1 MDFSGYGVKWRTTFV
16 DLQDNTVR
24 VDIYEDGWGL
34 DPIILTAGRDPLETE
49 WDDSQDIMTPLR
61 TGSGNLRVINEG
73 NLDGLMPTNTFQHL
87 VKVLVNGTLKWTG
100 FIQTQQF
107 SHEMFLPLDTAAY
120 GLNDMLSGL
129 DTIDMDRTAD
139 FTLQTF
145 GSLLLEM
152 LNQMGGLIESVI
164 FPAIWGGSSA
174 DTDKVAWLDI
184 QAQRMNFFTEN
195 DGENEDDEDYQRYDT
210 ISYAEVL
217 SEICALMGWTAMM
230 QGSTLCLMDNWTTEY
245 RKMTLAQLQ
254 AYVTSGTV
262 AYTTEIIRQGTME
275 AMSFGELHQK
285 TTQYPAF
292 RKVKVRGEVN
302 SFDTS
307 NIELEV
313 DTSYT
318 YVRQRDMDYNHIRF
332 LKELVYMSPQDD
344 RMRLFNSTVVYD
356 GTYVRVSDV
365 PYDVNTDT
373 GAASGYI
380 WCQLARMDFY
390 TVDDLPSKI
399 NYAFEDGIFVG
410 LSIPEG
416 TVAPT
421 NTYARIAEMHGYIP
435 AVSNGCFDLKFVVDT
450 MSSYIHV
457 NGHLYF
463 CLQCG
468 GRWWDG
474 NSWAGAEN
482 SKFAVEIIDSENE
495 VTKTLNDGYADAS
508 GFVIPIDMAVGGE
521 IYLQIFVDV
530 AEVRPYAPAIMIR
543 DLTLTY
549 CDLETSIVT
558 ELRETNSYTASK
570 ETGYEDSKT
579 ITLQM
584 TTKTN
589 SCRNGYGIL
598 YLDDNQLGPGNC
610 LYKGGSEMIPEKS
623 LLASMRKAY
632 MVPTVIAHPVIRSSQ
647 EYEPLFTML
656 SWKGETWVA
665 RSGNKNWRDG
675 EWELGL
681 YKVEMPE

>member
-1 MDFSGYGVKWRTTFV
+1 MDFSGYGIKWRTSFK
-16 DLQDNTVR
+16 DLNGQTIV
-24 VDIYEDGWGL
+24 VDIYEDGWSS
-34 DPIILTAGRDPLETE
+34 DPIMLTAGRDPLETE
-49 WDDSQDIMTPLR
+49 WDDTQDIMTPLR
-61 TGSGNLRVINEG
+61 MGSGNLRVINEG

-87 VKVLVNGTLKWTG
+87 VKVSVGGTVKWVG

-107 SHEMFLPLDTAAY
+107 SHEMFLPLDTATY

-129 DTIDMDRTAD
+129 DTIDMDRTVD

-152 LNQMGGLIESVI
+152 LNQMGGLIDSI
-164 FPAIWGGSSA
+164 LFPAVWGNKAS
-174 DTDKVAWLDI
+174 DTDKLAWLNI

-195 DGENEDDEDYQRYDT
+195 DGENDEDEDYQRYDT

-230 QGSTLCLMDNWTTEY
+230 RGSTLCLMDNWTAVY
-245 RKMTLAQLQ
+245 RRMTMAQLQ
-254 AYVTSGTV
+254 AYVSSGTV
-262 AYTTEIIRQGTME
+262 AYTEETLRHATME
-275 AMSFGELHQK
+275 SLSFGELHQK
-285 TTQYPAF
+285 TTQYPAY

-307 NIELEV
+307 NVELEV
-313 DTSYT
+313 ETSYT
-318 YVRQRDMDYNHIRF
+318 YVRQRDMDYNRIRF
-332 LKELVYMSPQDD
+332 LKELVYLSPQDD
-344 RMRLFNSTVVYD
+344 RIRLYNSTVVYD

-365 PYDVNTDT
+365 PYDANTDT

-399 NYAFEDGIFVG
+399 NYQFDDGIFVG
-410 LSIPEG
+410 LSIPQG

-435 AVSNGCFDLKFVVDT
+435 TVVNGCFDMQFLVDT
-450 MSSYIHV
+450 MSEFIHV

-474 NSWAGAEN
+474 NSWNGAEN
-482 SKFAVEIIDSENE
+482 SKFAVEIIDSKNQ

-530 AEVRPYAPAIMIR
+530 AEMRPYAPAIMIR
-543 DLTLTY
+543 DLSLTY
-549 CDLETSIVT
+549 CDLETSVVT

-589 SCRNGYGIL
+589 SCKNGYGIL
-598 YLDDNQLGPGNC
+598 YLGDNQLGPGNC
-610 LYKGGSEMIPEKS
+610 LFKDGSETIPEKS

-632 MVPTVIAHPVIRSSQ
+632 LAPTIIAHPVLRVAQ
-647 EYEPLFTML
+647 EFEPLKVGVIWNGDFWIT
-656 SWKGETWVA
+656 
-665 RSGNKNWRDG
+665 RSGSKNWRDN

-681 YKVEMPE
+681 YKVNLT

>member
-1 MDFSGYGVKWRTTFV
+1 
-16 DLQDNTVR
+16 
-24 VDIYEDGWGL
+24 
-34 DPIILTAGRDPLETE
+34 
-49 WDDSQDIMTPLR
+49 
-61 TGSGNLRVINEG
+61 VINEG
-73 NLDGLMPTNTFQHL
+73 NLEGLMPTNTFQHL

-100 FIQTQQF
+100 FVQTQQF
-107 SHEMFLPLDTAAY
+107 SHEMFLPLDTVTY

-129 DTIDMDRTAD
+129 DTIDMDRTVD
-139 FTLQTF
+139 YTLQTF
-145 GSLLLEM
+145 GSLLLEI
-152 LNQMGGLIESVI
+152 LNQMGGLIESII
-164 FPAIWGGSSA
+164 FPAIWGGSAS
-174 DTDKVAWLDI
+174 DTDKLAWLNI
-184 QAQRMNFFTEN
+184 QAQRMNFFQEN
-195 DGENEDDEDYQRYDT
+195 DGENDEDEDYQRYDT

-217 SEICALMGWTAMM
+217 SEICSLMGWTAMM

-254 AYVTSGTV
+254 AYVTAGTV
-262 AYTTEIIRQGTME
+262 AYTAETIRRGTME

-302 SFDTS
+302 SFDSS
-307 NIELEV
+307 NIDLEV

-318 YVRQRDMDYNHIRF
+318 YVRQRDLNHLYIKF
-332 LKELVYMSPQDD
+332 LKELIYLSPQDD
-344 RMRLFNSTVVYD
+344 RIRLYNSVVVSD
-356 GTYVRVSDV
+356 GTYVHNAEV

-380 WCQLARMDFY
+380 WCQLARMDYY
-390 TVDDLPSKI
+390 TNDDLSSKI

-416 TVAPT
+416 TVAP
-421 NTYARIAEMHGYIP
+421 NERYARIAGLRSYIP
-435 AVSNGCFDLKFVVDT
+435 TVTSGCFDMHFEIDT
-450 MSSYIHV
+450 MSDYIHF

-463 CLQCG
+463 CLRIG
-468 GRWWDG
+468 NLWWDG
-474 NSWAGAEN
+474 TSWAGDAG
-482 SKFAVEIIDSENE
+482 SKFSVECVDSKSV
-495 VTKTLNDGYADAS
+495 VTKTLNDGYADAD
-508 GFVIPIDMAVGGE
+508 GFVIPIDTAVGGE

-530 AEVRPYAPAIMIR
+530 GEVRGYAPAIMIR

-549 CDLETSIVT
+549 CDLETSVVT

-610 LYKGGSEMIPEKS
+610 LFKEGSEVIPEKS

-647 EYEPLFTML
+647 EYEPLFTLL
-656 SWKGETWVA
+656 SWKGDTWVA

>member
-1 MDFSGYGVKWRTTFV
+1 
-16 DLQDNTVR
+16 
-24 VDIYEDGWGL
+24 
-34 DPIILTAGRDPLETE
+34 
-49 WDDSQDIMTPLR
+49 
-61 TGSGNLRVINEG
+61 
-73 NLDGLMPTNTFQHL
+73 
-87 VKVLVNGTLKWTG
+87 
-100 FIQTQQF
+100 
-107 SHEMFLPLDTAAY
+107 MFLPLDTVTY

-129 DTIDMDRTAD
+129 DTIDMDRTGD

-164 FPAIWGGSSA
+164 FPAIWGEDASDS
-174 DTDKVAWLDI
+174 DKVAWLNI
-184 QAQRMNFFTEN
+184 QAQRMNFFQEN

-217 SEICALMGWTAMM
+217 SEICSLMGWTAMM

-254 AYVTSGTV
+254 AYVTAGTV
-262 AYTTEIIRQGTME
+262 AYTAETIRRGTME

-292 RKVKVRGEVN
+292 REVKVRGEVN
-302 SFDTS
+302 SFDSS
-307 NIELEV
+307 NIDLEV
-313 DTSYT
+313 ATSYT
-318 YVRQRDMDYNHIRF
+318 YVRQRDLNHLYIKF
-332 LKELVYMSPQDD
+332 LKELIYLSPQDD
-344 RMRLFNSTVVYD
+344 RIRLYNSVVVSD
-356 GTYVRVSDV
+356 GTYVHNAEV

-380 WCQLARMDFY
+380 WCQLARMDYY
-390 TVDDLPSKI
+390 TNDDLSSKI

-416 TVAPT
+416 TVAP
-421 NTYARIAEMHGYIP
+421 NERYARIAGLRSYIP
-435 AVSNGCFDLKFVVDT
+435 TVTSGCFDMHFEIDT
-450 MSSYIHV
+450 MSDYIHF

-463 CLQCG
+463 CLRIG
-468 GRWWDG
+468 NLWWDG
-474 NSWAGAEN
+474 TSWAGDAG
-482 SKFAVEIIDSENE
+482 SKFSVECVDSKSV
-495 VTKTLNDGYADAS
+495 VTKTLNDGYADAD
-508 GFVIPIDMAVGGE
+508 GFVIPIDTAVGGE

-530 AEVRPYAPAIMIR
+530 GEVRGYAPAIMIR

-549 CDLETSIVT
+549 CDLETSVVT

-589 SCRNGYGIL
+589 SCKNGYGIL

-610 LYKGGSEMIPEKS
+610 LFKEGSEVIPEKS

-656 SWKGETWVA
+656 SWKGDTWVA

>member
-1 MDFSGYGVKWRTTFV
+1 MDFSGYGIKWRTLFK
-16 DLQDNTVR
+16 DLNDVTVV
-24 VDIYEDGWGL
+24 VDIYEDGWSL
-34 DPIILTAGRDPLETE
+34 EPIVLTAGRDPLETE

-61 TGSGNLRVINEG
+61 MGSGNLRVINEG

-87 VKVLVNGTLKWTG
+87 VKVLVNDAVKWTG

-107 SHEMFLPLDTAAY
+107 SHEMFLPLDTAVY
-120 GLNDMLSGL
+120 GLNDLLSGL
-129 DTIDMDRTAD
+129 DTIDMDRTVE
-139 FTLQTF
+139 FNLQTF

-152 LNQMGGLIESVI
+152 LNQMGGLIDSI
-164 FPAIWGGSSA
+164 LFPAVWGKTAS
-174 DTDKVAWLDI
+174 DTDKVAWLNI

-195 DGENEDDEDYQRYDT
+195 DGENDEDEDYQQYDA

-230 QGSTLCLMDNWTTEY
+230 RGSTLCLLDNWTAVY
-245 RKMTLAQLQ
+245 RRMTMAQLQ
-254 AYVTSGTV
+254 AYVNSGTV
-262 AYTTEIIRQGTME
+262 AYTTQTIRPRQISSL
-275 AMSFGELHQK
+275 SFAALHQK

-307 NIELEV
+307 NIELGI

-318 YVRQRDMDYNHIRF
+318 YIRQRDMDYNRIRF
-332 LKELVYMSPQDD
+332 LKELVYLSPQDD
-344 RMRLFNSTVVYD
+344 RMRLYNSTVVYD

-365 PYDVNTDT
+365 PYDANTDT

-399 NYAFEDGIFVG
+399 NYQFDDGIFVG
-410 LSIPEG
+410 LSIPQG
-416 TVAPT
+416 TVATT

-435 AVSNGCFDLKFVVDT
+435 TVVNGCFDMQFVVDT
-450 MSSYIHV
+450 MSEFIHV

-474 NSWAGAEN
+474 NSWNGAEN
-482 SKFAVEIIDSENE
+482 SKFAVEIIDSKNQ

-549 CDLETSIVT
+549 CDLETSVVA

-589 SCRNGYGIL
+589 SCKNGYGIL
-598 YLDDNQLGPGNC
+598 YLGDNQLGPGNC
-610 LYKGGSEMIPEKS
+610 LFKGGVEMIPEKS

-632 MVPTVIAHPVIRSSQ
+632 LAPTIIAHPVIRAAQ
-647 EYEPLFTML
+647 EFEPLQVGVIWGGDFWIT
-656 SWKGETWVA
+656 
-665 RSGNKNWRDG
+665 RSGSKNWRDG

-681 YKVEMPE
+681 YKVNLT

>member
-1 MDFSGYGVKWRTTFV
+1 
-16 DLQDNTVR
+16 
-24 VDIYEDGWGL
+24 
-34 DPIILTAGRDPLETE
+34 
-49 WDDSQDIMTPLR
+49 MTPLR
-61 TGSGNLRVINEG
+61 TGSGNLRVINKG

-100 FIQTQQF
+100 FVQTQQF
-107 SHEMFLPLDTAAY
+107 SHEMFLPLDTVTY

-129 DTIDMDRTAD
+129 DTIDMDRTVD
-139 FTLQTF
+139 YTLQTF
-145 GSLLLEM
+145 GSLLLEI
-152 LNQMGGLIESVI
+152 LNQMGGLIESII
-164 FPAIWGGSSA
+164 FPAIWGGSAS
-174 DTDKVAWLDI
+174 DSDKVAWLNI
-184 QAQRMNFFTEN
+184 QAQRMNFFQEN

-217 SEICALMGWTAMM
+217 SEICSLMGWTAMM

-254 AYVTSGTV
+254 AYVTAGTV
-262 AYTTEIIRQGTME
+262 AYTAETIRRGTME

-302 SFDTS
+302 SFDSS
-307 NIELEV
+307 NIDLEV

-318 YVRQRDMDYNHIRF
+318 YVRQRDLNYLYIKF
-332 LKELVYMSPQDD
+332 LKELIYLSPQDD
-344 RMRLFNSTVVYD
+344 RIRLYNSVVVSD
-356 GTYVRVSDV
+356 GTYVHNAEV

-380 WCQLARMDFY
+380 WCQLARMDYY
-390 TVDDLPSKI
+390 TNDDLSSKI

-416 TVAPT
+416 TVAP
-421 NTYARIAEMHGYIP
+421 NERYARIAGLRSYIP
-435 AVSNGCFDLKFVVDT
+435 TVTSGCFDMHFEIDT
-450 MSSYIHV
+450 MSDYIHF

-463 CLQCG
+463 CLRIG
-468 GRWWDG
+468 NLWWDG
-474 NSWAGAEN
+474 TSWAGDAG
-482 SKFAVEIIDSENE
+482 SKFSVECVDSKSV
-495 VTKTLNDGYADAS
+495 VTKTLNDGYADAD
-508 GFVIPIDMAVGGE
+508 GFVIPIDTAVGGE

-530 AEVRPYAPAIMIR
+530 GEVRGYAPAIMIR

-549 CDLETSIVT
+549 CDLETSVVT

-610 LYKGGSEMIPEKS
+610 LFKEGSEVIPEKS

-656 SWKGETWVA
+656 SWKGDTWVA

>member
-1 MDFSGYGVKWRTTFV
+1 MDFSGYGIKWRTSFN
-16 DLQDNTVR
+16 DLNEETIV
-24 VDIYEDGWGL
+24 VDIYEDGWSS
-34 DPIILTAGRDPLETE
+34 DPIILTAGQDPLETE
-49 WDDSQDIMTPLR
+49 WDDTQDIMTPLR
-61 TGSGNLRVINEG
+61 MGSGNLRVINEG

-87 VKVLVNGTLKWTG
+87 VKVSVGGIVKWVG

-107 SHEMFLPLDTAAY
+107 SHEMFLPLDTATY

-129 DTIDMDRTAD
+129 DTIDMDRTVE
-139 FTLQTF
+139 FNLQTF

-152 LNQMGGLIESVI
+152 LNQMGGLIDSI
-164 FPAIWGGSSA
+164 LFPAVWGNKAS
-174 DTDKVAWLDI
+174 DNDKLAWLNI

-195 DGENEDDEDYQRYDT
+195 DGENDEDEDYQRYDT

-230 QGSTLCLMDNWTTEY
+230 RGSTLCLLDNWTAVY
-245 RKMTLAQLQ
+245 RRMTLAQLQ
-254 AYVTSGTV
+254 AYVNSGTV
-262 AYTTEIIRQGTME
+262 AYTTQTIRPSQISSL
-275 AMSFGELHQK
+275 SFAALHQK

-307 NIELEV
+307 NIELGI

-318 YVRQRDMDYNHIRF
+318 YIRQRDMDYNRIRF
-332 LKELVYMSPQDD
+332 LKELVYLSPQDD
-344 RMRLFNSTVVYD
+344 RMRLYNSTVVYD

-365 PYDVNTDT
+365 PYDVRTDT

-390 TVDDLPSKI
+390 TNEDLPSKI
-399 NYAFEDGIFVG
+399 NYQFDDGIFVG
-410 LSIPEG
+410 LSIPQG

-421 NTYARIAEMHGYIP
+421 NTYARIASMRGYIP
-435 AVSNGCFDLKFVVDT
+435 TVTNGCFDMHFVMDT
-450 MSSYIHV
+450 MSAFAHV

-482 SKFAVEIIDSENE
+482 SKFAVEIIDSKNQ
-495 VTKTLNDGYADAS
+495 VTKTMNDGYADAS

-521 IYLQIFVDV
+521 IYLQIFVNV
-530 AEVRPYAPAIMIR
+530 AEIRPYAPAVMLR
-543 DLTLTY
+543 DLSLTY
-549 CDLETSIVT
+549 CDLETNVVK

-570 ETGYEDSKT
+570 QTGYEESKT
-579 ITLQM
+579 ITLSM
-584 TTKTN
+584 TTKTP

-598 YLDDNQLGPGNC
+598 YLGDNQMGPGNA
-610 LYKGGSEMIPEKS
+610 LYRDGEEMILEKS

-632 MVPTVIAHPVIRSSQ
+632 LVPTYIAHPVIRAAQ
-647 EYEPLFTML
+647 EFEPLNVTLIWNGDM
-656 SWKGETWVA
+656 WQT
-665 RSGNKNWRDG
+665 RSGSKKWRDC

-681 YKVEMPE
+681 YKVNLS

>member
-1 MDFSGYGVKWRTTFV
+1 
-16 DLQDNTVR
+16 
-24 VDIYEDGWGL
+24 
-34 DPIILTAGRDPLETE
+34 
-49 WDDSQDIMTPLR
+49 MTPLR

-73 NLDGLMPTNTFQHL
+73 NLEGLMPTNTFQHL

-100 FIQTQQF
+100 FVQTQQF
-107 SHEMFLPLDTAAY
+107 SHEMFLPLDTVTY

-129 DTIDMDRTAD
+129 DTIDMDRTVD
-139 FTLQTF
+139 YTLQTF
-145 GSLLLEM
+145 GSLLLEI
-152 LNQMGGLIESVI
+152 LNQMGGLIESII
-164 FPAIWGGSSA
+164 FPAIWGGSAS
-174 DTDKVAWLDI
+174 DTDKLAWLNI
-184 QAQRMNFFTEN
+184 QAQRMNFFQEN
-195 DGENEDDEDYQRYDT
+195 DGENDEDEDYQRYDT

-217 SEICALMGWTAMM
+217 SEICSLMGWTAMM

-254 AYVTSGTV
+254 AYVTAGTV
-262 AYTTEIIRQGTME
+262 AYTAETIRRGTME

-302 SFDTS
+302 SFDSS
-307 NIELEV
+307 NIDLEV

-318 YVRQRDMDYNHIRF
+318 YVRQRDLNHLYIKF
-332 LKELVYMSPQDD
+332 LKELIYLSPQDD
-344 RMRLFNSTVVYD
+344 RIRLYNSVVVSD
-356 GTYVRVSDV
+356 GTYVHNAEV

-380 WCQLARMDFY
+380 WCQLARMDYY
-390 TVDDLPSKI
+390 TNDDLSSKI

-416 TVAPT
+416 TVAP
-421 NTYARIAEMHGYIP
+421 NERYARIAGLRSYIP
-435 AVSNGCFDLKFVVDT
+435 TVTSGCFDMHFEIDT
-450 MSSYIHV
+450 MSDYIHF

-463 CLQCG
+463 CLRIG
-468 GRWWDG
+468 NLWWDG
-474 NSWAGAEN
+474 TSWAGDAG
-482 SKFAVEIIDSENE
+482 SKFSVECVDSKSV
-495 VTKTLNDGYADAS
+495 VTKTLNDGYADAD
-508 GFVIPIDMAVGGE
+508 GFVIPIDTAVGGE

-530 AEVRPYAPAIMIR
+530 GEVRGYAPAIMIR

-549 CDLETSIVT
+549 CDLETSVVT

-610 LYKGGSEMIPEKS
+610 LFKEGSEVIPEKS

-647 EYEPLFTML
+647 EYEPLFTLL
-656 SWKGETWVA
+656 SWKGDTWVA

>member
-1 MDFSGYGVKWRTTFV
+1 MDFSGYGIKWRTSFK
-16 DLQDNTVR
+16 DLNEQTIV
-24 VDIYEDGWGL
+24 VDIYEDGWSS
-34 DPIILTAGRDPLETE
+34 DPIMLTAGQDPLETE
-49 WDDSQDIMTPLR
+49 WDDTQDIMTPLR
-61 TGSGNLRVINEG
+61 MGSGNLSVINEG

-87 VKVLVNGTLKWTG
+87 VKVSVGGTVKWVG

-107 SHEMFLPLDTAAY
+107 SHEMFLPLDTATY

-129 DTIDMDRTAD
+129 DTIDMDRTVE
-139 FTLQTF
+139 FSLQTF
-145 GSLLLEM
+145 GSLLMEM
-152 LNQMGGLIESVI
+152 LMEMGGLIDSI
-164 FPAIWGGSSA
+164 LFPAVWGNKAS
-174 DTDKVAWLDI
+174 DTDKLAWLNI

-195 DGENEDDEDYQRYDT
+195 DGENDEDEDYQRYDT

-230 QGSTLCLMDNWTTEY
+230 RGSTLCLLDNWTAVY
-245 RKMTLAQLQ
+245 RCMTMAQLQ
-254 AYVTSGTV
+254 AYVSRGTV
-262 AYTTEIIRQGTME
+262 AYTTQTIRPRQ
-275 AMSFGELHQK
+275 MSSLSFAALHQK

-307 NIELEV
+307 NIELGI

-318 YVRQRDMDYNHIRF
+318 YIRQRDMDYNRIRF
-332 LKELVYMSPQDD
+332 LKELVYLSPQDD
-344 RMRLFNSTVVYD
+344 RMRLYNSTVVYD

-365 PYDVNTDT
+365 PYDPRTDT

-390 TVDDLPSKI
+390 TNEDLPSKI
-399 NYAFEDGIFVG
+399 NYQFDDGIFVG
-410 LSIPEG
+410 LSIPQG

-421 NTYARIAEMHGYIP
+421 NTYARIAEMRGYIP
-435 AVSNGCFDLKFVVDT
+435 TVTNGCFDMHFVMDT
-450 MSSYIHV
+450 MSAFAHV

-482 SKFAVEIIDSENE
+482 SKFAVEIIDSKNQ

-530 AEVRPYAPAIMIR
+530 AEIRPYAPAVMLR
-543 DLTLTY
+543 DLSLTY
-549 CDLETSIVT
+549 CDLETNVVK
-558 ELRETNSYTASK
+558 ELRETNSYTANK

-579 ITLQM
+579 ITLSM
-584 TTKTN
+584 TTKTP

-598 YLDDNQLGPGNC
+598 YLGSNQMGPGNA
-610 LYKGGSEMIPEKS
+610 LYRDGGEMILEKS

-632 MVPTVIAHPVIRSSQ
+632 LVPTYIAHPVIRAAQ
-647 EYEPLFTML
+647 EFEPLNVTLIWNGDM
-656 SWKGETWVA
+656 WQT
-665 RSGNKNWRDG
+665 RSGSKKWRDC

-681 YKVEMPE
+681 YKVNLS

>member
-1 MDFSGYGVKWRTTFV
+1 MDFSGYGIKWRTSFN
-16 DLQDNTVR
+16 DLNEETIV
-24 VDIYEDGWGL
+24 VDIYEDGWSS

-87 VKVLVNGTLKWTG
+87 VKVSVGGIVKWVG

-107 SHEMFLPLDTAAY
+107 SHEMFLPLDTATY

-129 DTIDMDRTAD
+129 DTIDMDRTVE
-139 FTLQTF
+139 FNLQTF

-152 LNQMGGLIESVI
+152 LVEMGGLIDSI
-164 FPAIWGGSSA
+164 LFPAVWGNRAS
-174 DTDKVAWLDI
+174 DNDKLAWLNI

-195 DGENEDDEDYQRYDT
+195 DGENDEDEDYQRYDT

-230 QGSTLCLMDNWTTEY
+230 RGSTLCLLDNWTAVY
-245 RKMTLAQLQ
+245 RRMTLAQLQ
-254 AYVTSGTV
+254 AYVSSGTV
-262 AYTTEIIRQGTME
+262 AYTTQTIRPRQMSSL
-275 AMSFGELHQK
+275 SFGALHQK

-292 RKVKVRGEVN
+292 RKVKVKGEVN

-307 NIELEV
+307 NIELGI

-318 YVRQRDMDYNHIRF
+318 YIRQRDMDYNRIRF
-332 LKELVYMSPQDD
+332 LKELVYLSPQDG
-344 RMRLFNSTVVYD
+344 RMRLYNSTVVYD

-365 PYDVNTDT
+365 PYDPRTDT

-380 WCQLARMDFY
+380 WCQLARIDFY
-390 TVDDLPSKI
+390 TNEDLPSKI
-399 NYAFEDGIFVG
+399 NYQFDDGIFVG
-410 LSIPEG
+410 LSIPQG

-421 NTYARIAEMHGYIP
+421 NTYARIASMRGYIP
-435 AVSNGCFDLKFVVDT
+435 TVTNGCFDMHFVMDT
-450 MSSYIHV
+450 MSAFAHV

-474 NSWAGAEN
+474 NSWNGAEN
-482 SKFAVEIIDSENE
+482 SKFAVEIIDSKNV

-530 AEVRPYAPAIMIR
+530 AEIRPYAPAVMLR
-543 DLTLTY
+543 DLSLAY
-549 CDLETSIVT
+549 CDLETNVVK

-579 ITLQM
+579 ITLSM
-584 TTKTN
+584 TTKTP

-598 YLDDNQLGPGNC
+598 YLGSNQMGSGNA
-610 LYKGGSEMIPEKS
+610 LYRDGGEMILEKS

-632 MVPTVIAHPVIRSSQ
+632 LVPTYIAHPVIRAAQ
-647 EYEPLFTML
+647 EFEPLNVTLIWNGDM
-656 SWKGETWVA
+656 WQT
-665 RSGNKNWRDG
+665 RSGSKKWRDC

-681 YKVEMPE
+681 YKVNLS

>member
-1 MDFSGYGVKWRTTFV
+1 MDFSGFGVKWRTTFV
-16 DLQDNTVR
+16 DLQDNTVS

-87 VKVLVNGTLKWTG
+87 VKVSVGGVVKWVG

-107 SHEMFLPLDTAAY
+107 SHEMFLPLDTATY
-120 GLNDMLSGL
+120 GLNDMLTSL

-152 LNQMGGLIESVI
+152 LNQMGGLIDSVL
-164 FPAIWGGSSA
+164 FPAVWGESA
-174 DTDKVAWLDI
+174 SDTDKLAWLNI
-184 QAQRMNFFTEN
+184 QAQRMNFFQEN
-195 DGENEDDEDYQRYDT
+195 DGENEEDEDYQRYDT

-230 QGSTLCLMDNWTTEY
+230 RGSTLCLMDNWTAVY
-245 RKMTLAQLQ
+245 RHMTLAQLQ
-254 AYVTSGTV
+254 AYVGSGTV
-262 AYTTEIIRQGTME
+262 AYTEETLRHAQME
-275 AMSFGELHQK
+275 QLSFGELHQK

-307 NIELEV
+307 NVELEV
-313 DTSYT
+313 ETSYT
-318 YVRQRDMDYNHIRF
+318 YVRQRDMDYNRIRF
-332 LKELVYMSPQDD
+332 LKELVYLSPQDD
-344 RMRLFNSTVVYD
+344 RIRLYNHTVVYD

-365 PYDVNTDT
+365 PYDANTDT

-399 NYAFEDGIFVG
+399 NYAFDDGIFVG
-410 LSIPEG
+410 LSIPQG
-416 TVAPT
+416 TVASD

-435 AVSNGCFDLKFVVDT
+435 TVVNGCFDMQFVVDT
-450 MSSYIHV
+450 MSEFIHV

-474 NSWAGAEN
+474 NSWNGAEN
-482 SKFAVEIIDSENE
+482 SKFAVEIIYSKNQ

-549 CDLETSIVT
+549 CDLETSVVT

-589 SCRNGYGIL
+589 SCKNGYGIL
-598 YLDDNQLGPGNC
+598 YLGDNQLGPGNC
-610 LYKGGSEMIPEKS
+610 LFKDGVEMIPEKS

-632 MVPTVIAHPVIRSSQ
+632 LAPTIIAHPVLRVAQ
-647 EYEPLFTML
+647 EFEPLQVGVIWGGDFWIT
-656 SWKGETWVA
+656 
-665 RSGNKNWRDG
+665 RSGSKNWRDG

-681 YKVEMPE
+681 YKVNLT

>member
-1 MDFSGYGVKWRTTFV
+1 
-16 DLQDNTVR
+16 
-24 VDIYEDGWGL
+24 
-34 DPIILTAGRDPLETE
+34 
-49 WDDSQDIMTPLR
+49 
-61 TGSGNLRVINEG
+61 
-73 NLDGLMPTNTFQHL
+73 
-87 VKVLVNGTLKWTG
+87 
-100 FIQTQQF
+100 
-107 SHEMFLPLDTAAY
+107 
-120 GLNDMLSGL
+120 
-129 DTIDMDRTAD
+129 
-139 FTLQTF
+139 
-145 GSLLLEM
+145 
-152 LNQMGGLIESVI
+152 
-164 FPAIWGGSSA
+164 
-174 DTDKVAWLDI
+174 
-184 QAQRMNFFTEN
+184 MNFFQEN

-210 ISYAEVL
+210 ISYGEVL
-217 SEICALMGWTAMM
+217 SEICSLMGWTAMM

-254 AYVTSGTV
+254 AYVTAGTV
-262 AYTTEIIRQGTME
+262 AYTAETIRRGTME

-302 SFDTS
+302 SFDSS
-307 NIELEV
+307 NIDLEV

-318 YVRQRDMDYNHIRF
+318 YVRQRDLNHLYIKF
-332 LKELVYMSPQDD
+332 LKELIYLSPQDD
-344 RMRLFNSTVVYD
+344 RIRLYNSVVVSD
-356 GTYVRVSDV
+356 GTYVHNAEV

-380 WCQLARMDFY
+380 WCQLARMDYY
-390 TVDDLPSKI
+390 TNDDLSSKI

-416 TVAPT
+416 TVAP
-421 NTYARIAEMHGYIP
+421 NERYARIAGLRSYIP
-435 AVSNGCFDLKFVVDT
+435 TVTSGCFDMHFEIDT
-450 MSSYIHV
+450 MSDYIHF

-463 CLQCG
+463 CLRIG
-468 GRWWDG
+468 NLWWDG
-474 NSWAGAEN
+474 TSWAGDAG
-482 SKFAVEIIDSENE
+482 SKFSVECVDSKSV
-495 VTKTLNDGYADAS
+495 VTKTLNDGYADAD
-508 GFVIPIDMAVGGE
+508 GFVIPIDTAVGGE

-530 AEVRPYAPAIMIR
+530 GEVRGYAPAIMIR

-549 CDLETSIVT
+549 CDLETSVVT

-610 LYKGGSEMIPEKS
+610 LFKEGSEVIPEKS

-647 EYEPLFTML
+647 EYEPLFTLL

-681 YKVEMPE
+681 YKVNLT

>member
-1 MDFSGYGVKWRTTFV
+1 
-16 DLQDNTVR
+16 
-24 VDIYEDGWGL
+24 
-34 DPIILTAGRDPLETE
+34 
-49 WDDSQDIMTPLR
+49 
-61 TGSGNLRVINEG
+61 
-73 NLDGLMPTNTFQHL
+73 MPTNTFQHL
-87 VKVLVNGTLKWTG
+87 VKVSVAGSVKWIG

-120 GLNDMLSGL
+120 GLNDLLSVL
-129 DTIDMDRTAD
+129 DTVDMSRNVA
-139 FTLQTF
+139 FNLQTF

-152 LNQMGGLIESVI
+152 LEEMGGLIDSI
-164 FPAIWGGSSA
+164 LFPAVWGESSS
-174 DTDKVAWLDI
+174 DTDKLAWLNI

-195 DGENEDDEDYQRYDT
+195 DGENDEDEDYQQYDA
-210 ISYAEVL
+210 ISYAQVL

-230 QGSTLCLMDNWTTEY
+230 RGGTLCLMDNWTSEY
-245 RKMTLAQLQ
+245 RRMTLAQLQ
-254 AYVTSGTV
+254 AYVSSGTV
-262 AYTTEIIRQGTME
+262 AYTREVTRREQMDQL
-275 AMSFGELHQK
+275 SFAALHQK

-302 SFDTS
+302 SFDSS
-307 NIELEV
+307 NIDLEV

-332 LKELVYMSPQDD
+332 LKELVYLSPQDD
-344 RMRLFNSTVVYD
+344 RMRLYNSTVVYD

-390 TVDDLPSKI
+390 TNNDLPSKI
-399 NYAFEDGIFVG
+399 NYKFEDGIFVG
-410 LSIPEG
+410 LSIPQG
-416 TVAPT
+416 TVAQT
-421 NTYARIAEMHGYIP
+421 NTYARIAAMHGYIP
-435 AVSNGCFDLKFVVDT
+435 TVSNGCFDMKFVVDT

-463 CLQCG
+463 SLQCG
-468 GRWWDG
+468 GRWWNG

-482 SKFAVEIIDSENE
+482 SKFAVGIFDSENE

-508 GFVIPIDMAVGGE
+508 GFVIPIDRAVGGE
-521 IYLQIFVDV
+521 IYLQIFLDV

-549 CDLETSIVT
+549 CDLETSVVT

-598 YLDDNQLGPGNC
+598 YLGNNQMGPGNA
-610 LYKGGSEMIPEKS
+610 LYRDGGEMILEKS
-623 LLASMRKAY
+623 LLATMRKAY
-632 MVPTVIAHPVIRSSQ
+632 MVPTVIAHPVIRVSQ
-647 EYEPLFTML
+647 EYEPLN
-656 SWKGETWVA
+656 VA
-665 RSGNKNWRDG
+665 IIWDGDMWLVRSGNKNWRDG

-681 YKVEMPE
+681 YKVNLT